1 MIKEKTA
8 INEFIKKNESTKIFL
23 VTGKKSYTS
32 SGCKSLIDQL
42 GNSADFIRFYNF
54 DENPNVSDLKKG
66 VKLFNETECDSVIA
80 IGGGSVMD
88 MGKLISFLPKNH
100 LEKISSINQYAKDNK
115 RIIPLMCI
123 PTTAGSGSEAT
134 HFSVLYFSGVKYS
147 ISNPSLIPDNCILNS
162 KYSFTTSSN
171 QRAIS
176 GLDALSQ
183 AIESFWAKNSTKK
196 SRQYSKEAVRLIW
209 DNLYD
214 SVELNSFDAH
224 KNVFKGS
231 HLSGKAINIS
241 KTTAPHALSY
251 YFTEKHNI
259 KHGQAVALTLPRIY
273 YLNRLKALEAKDKNI
288 QNIFVEMD
296 KILGIKNR
304 SNHVI
309 ENFIKKLGIEIS
321 FSALGIDLKNELEII
336 KLMVNS
342 DRFENNPFQISID
355 DIFKESL

>member
-1 MIKEKTA
+1 MTEKTE
-8 INEFIKKNESTKIFL
+8 INQFIKKNKSKKIFL
-23 VTGKKSYTS
+23 VTGKESYAS
-32 SGCKSLIDQL
+32 SGCKSVINQL
-42 GNSADFIRFYNF
+42 DNIDFIRFYKF
-54 DENPNVSDLKKG
+54 AENPNFSDLKKG
-66 VKLFNETECDSVIA
+66 LKLFNETQCDSVIA

-88 MGKLISFLPKNH
+88 MGKLISLLPNNPPQD
-100 LEKISSINQYAKDNK
+100 ITSIHRYAKNNK
-115 RIIPLMCI
+115 RLIPLMCI

-134 HFSVLYFSGVKYS
+134 HFSVLYSDGVKHS
-147 ISNPSLIPDNCILNS
+147 ISNPSLIPDNCILNP

-183 AIESFWAKNSTKK
+183 AIESFWAKNSTEK
-196 SRQYSKEAVRLIW
+196 SRQYSKEALSLIW
-209 DNLYD
+209 NNLYD

-259 KHGQAVALTLPRIY
+259 KHGQAIALTLPRVY
-273 YLNRLKALEAKDKNI
+273 YLNRLKALESNDKKI
-288 QNIFVEMD
+288 QNIFVQMD
-296 KILGIKNR
+296 KILGIKNI
-304 SNHVI
+304 SSHVI
-309 ENFIKKLGIEIS
+309 ENFIKKLKIEIS
-321 FSALGIDLKNELEII
+321 FSALEIDLKNELEII

-355 DIFKESL
+355 DIFRE